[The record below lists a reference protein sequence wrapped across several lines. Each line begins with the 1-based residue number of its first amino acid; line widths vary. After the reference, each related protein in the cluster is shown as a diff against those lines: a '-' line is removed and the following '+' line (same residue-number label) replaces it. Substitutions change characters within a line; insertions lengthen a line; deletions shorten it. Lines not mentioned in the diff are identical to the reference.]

1 MKKIA
6 KKNQIVI
13 ATLAV
18 MIAAAGYMNYSG
30 KLFPNKTKTQET
42 NSELANKELLDISD
56 EDASVSSGDMKSQEG
71 DSGSG
76 ADSNAGSTD
85 DGSVDGT
92 PGEAVLTNGSVSS
105 VVSQAKV
112 SREQVR
118 SKNKETLQNIID
130 NKNLSAEEK
139 EKAVNQMVQM
149 TETAE
154 KESAAESLL
163 AAKGFHNSVVS
174 ITDEGITL
182 KKIAKKNQIVIATLA
197 VMIAAAGY
205 MNYSGKLFPNKTK
218 TQETN
223 SELANKELLDI
234 SDEDASVSSG
244 DMKSQE
250 GDSGSGADSNA
261 GSTDDGSVDGTPGEA
276 VLTNGSV
283 SSVVSQA
290 KVSREQVRSKNKET
304 LQNII
309 DNKNLSAEE
318 KEKAVNQ
325 MVQMTETA
333 EKESAAESLLA
344 AKGFYN
350 SVVSITDDQ
359 ADVIVGASELSDA
372 NRAQIED
379 IVTRK
384 TGVAAQNI
392 VINPVNADS
401 K

>member
-76 ADSNAGSTD
+76 ADSNAGITD

-174 ITDEGITL
+174 ITD
-182 KKIAKKNQIVIATLA
+182 
-197 VMIAAAGY
+197 
-205 MNYSGKLFPNKTK
+205 
-218 TQETN
+218 
-223 SELANKELLDI
+223 
-234 SDEDASVSSG
+234 
-244 DMKSQE
+244 
-250 GDSGSGADSNA
+250 
-261 GSTDDGSVDGTPGEA
+261 
-276 VLTNGSV
+276 
-283 SSVVSQA
+283 
-290 KVSREQVRSKNKET
+290 
-304 LQNII
+304 
-309 DNKNLSAEE
+309 
-318 KEKAVNQ
+318 
-325 MVQMTETA
+325 
-333 EKESAAESLLA
+333 
-344 AKGFYN
+344 
-350 SVVSITDDQ
+350 DQ

>member
-76 ADSNAGSTD
+76 ADSNTGSTD

-174 ITDEGITL
+174 ITD
-182 KKIAKKNQIVIATLA
+182 
-197 VMIAAAGY
+197 
-205 MNYSGKLFPNKTK
+205 
-218 TQETN
+218 
-223 SELANKELLDI
+223 
-234 SDEDASVSSG
+234 
-244 DMKSQE
+244 
-250 GDSGSGADSNA
+250 
-261 GSTDDGSVDGTPGEA
+261 
-276 VLTNGSV
+276 
-283 SSVVSQA
+283 
-290 KVSREQVRSKNKET
+290 
-304 LQNII
+304 
-309 DNKNLSAEE
+309 
-318 KEKAVNQ
+318 
-325 MVQMTETA
+325 
-333 EKESAAESLLA
+333 
-344 AKGFYN
+344 
-350 SVVSITDDQ
+350 DQ

-384 TGVAAQNI
+384 TGVAAQNM
-392 VINPVNADS
+392 
-401 K
+401 

>member
-76 ADSNAGSTD
+76 ADSNTGSTD

-163 AAKGFHNSVVS
+163 AAKGFHNSVV
-174 ITDEGITL
+174 G
-182 KKIAKKNQIVIATLA
+182 
-197 VMIAAAGY
+197 
-205 MNYSGKLFPNKTK
+205 
-218 TQETN
+218 
-223 SELANKELLDI
+223 
-234 SDEDASVSSG
+234 
-244 DMKSQE
+244 
-250 GDSGSGADSNA
+250 
-261 GSTDDGSVDGTPGEA
+261 
-276 VLTNGSV
+276 
-283 SSVVSQA
+283 
-290 KVSREQVRSKNKET
+290 
-304 LQNII
+304 
-309 DNKNLSAEE
+309 
-318 KEKAVNQ
+318 
-325 MVQMTETA
+325 
-333 EKESAAESLLA
+333 
-344 AKGFYN
+344 
-350 SVVSITDDQ
+350 ITDDQ

>member
-174 ITDEGITL
+174 ITD
-182 KKIAKKNQIVIATLA
+182 
-197 VMIAAAGY
+197 
-205 MNYSGKLFPNKTK
+205 
-218 TQETN
+218 
-223 SELANKELLDI
+223 
-234 SDEDASVSSG
+234 
-244 DMKSQE
+244 
-250 GDSGSGADSNA
+250 
-261 GSTDDGSVDGTPGEA
+261 
-276 VLTNGSV
+276 
-283 SSVVSQA
+283 
-290 KVSREQVRSKNKET
+290 
-304 LQNII
+304 
-309 DNKNLSAEE
+309 
-318 KEKAVNQ
+318 
-325 MVQMTETA
+325 
-333 EKESAAESLLA
+333 
-344 AKGFYN
+344 
-350 SVVSITDDQ
+350 DQ

-384 TGVAAQNI
+384 TGVAAQHI

>member
-174 ITDEGITL
+174 ITD
-182 KKIAKKNQIVIATLA
+182 
-197 VMIAAAGY
+197 
-205 MNYSGKLFPNKTK
+205 
-218 TQETN
+218 
-223 SELANKELLDI
+223 
-234 SDEDASVSSG
+234 
-244 DMKSQE
+244 
-250 GDSGSGADSNA
+250 
-261 GSTDDGSVDGTPGEA
+261 
-276 VLTNGSV
+276 
-283 SSVVSQA
+283 
-290 KVSREQVRSKNKET
+290 
-304 LQNII
+304 
-309 DNKNLSAEE
+309 
-318 KEKAVNQ
+318 
-325 MVQMTETA
+325 
-333 EKESAAESLLA
+333 
-344 AKGFYN
+344 
-350 SVVSITDDQ
+350 DQ

-379 IVTRK
+379 IV
-384 TGVAAQNI
+384 QNQI
-392 VINPVNADS
+392 PRRQEVLRSQRRGRSSAFRPS
-401 K
+401 QS

>member
-30 KLFPNKTKTQET
+30 KLFPNKTKTQAT

-174 ITDEGITL
+174 ITD
-182 KKIAKKNQIVIATLA
+182 
-197 VMIAAAGY
+197 
-205 MNYSGKLFPNKTK
+205 
-218 TQETN
+218 
-223 SELANKELLDI
+223 
-234 SDEDASVSSG
+234 
-244 DMKSQE
+244 
-250 GDSGSGADSNA
+250 
-261 GSTDDGSVDGTPGEA
+261 
-276 VLTNGSV
+276 
-283 SSVVSQA
+283 
-290 KVSREQVRSKNKET
+290 
-304 LQNII
+304 
-309 DNKNLSAEE
+309 
-318 KEKAVNQ
+318 
-325 MVQMTETA
+325 
-333 EKESAAESLLA
+333 
-344 AKGFYN
+344 
-350 SVVSITDDQ
+350 DQ

>member
-112 SREQVR
+112 SRDQVR

-174 ITDEGITL
+174 ITD
-182 KKIAKKNQIVIATLA
+182 
-197 VMIAAAGY
+197 
-205 MNYSGKLFPNKTK
+205 
-218 TQETN
+218 
-223 SELANKELLDI
+223 
-234 SDEDASVSSG
+234 
-244 DMKSQE
+244 
-250 GDSGSGADSNA
+250 
-261 GSTDDGSVDGTPGEA
+261 
-276 VLTNGSV
+276 
-283 SSVVSQA
+283 
-290 KVSREQVRSKNKET
+290 
-304 LQNII
+304 
-309 DNKNLSAEE
+309 
-318 KEKAVNQ
+318 
-325 MVQMTETA
+325 
-333 EKESAAESLLA
+333 
-344 AKGFYN
+344 
-350 SVVSITDDQ
+350 DQ

>member
-42 NSELANKELLDISD
+42 KSELANKELLDISD

-130 NKNLSAEEK
+130 NNNLSAEEK
-139 EKAVNQMVQM
+139 ENAVNQMVQM

-163 AAKGFHNSVVS
+163 AAKGFH
-174 ITDEGITL
+174 
-182 KKIAKKNQIVIATLA
+182 
-197 VMIAAAGY
+197 
-205 MNYSGKLFPNKTK
+205 
-218 TQETN
+218 
-223 SELANKELLDI
+223 
-234 SDEDASVSSG
+234 
-244 DMKSQE
+244 
-250 GDSGSGADSNA
+250 
-261 GSTDDGSVDGTPGEA
+261 
-276 VLTNGSV
+276 
-283 SSVVSQA
+283 
-290 KVSREQVRSKNKET
+290 
-304 LQNII
+304 
-309 DNKNLSAEE
+309 
-318 KEKAVNQ
+318 
-325 MVQMTETA
+325 
-333 EKESAAESLLA
+333 
-344 AKGFYN
+344 N

>member
-174 ITDEGITL
+174 IT
-182 KKIAKKNQIVIATLA
+182 
-197 VMIAAAGY
+197 Y
-205 MNYSGKLFPNKTK
+205 
-218 TQETN
+218 
-223 SELANKELLDI
+223 
-234 SDEDASVSSG
+234 
-244 DMKSQE
+244 
-250 GDSGSGADSNA
+250 
-261 GSTDDGSVDGTPGEA
+261 
-276 VLTNGSV
+276 
-283 SSVVSQA
+283 
-290 KVSREQVRSKNKET
+290 
-304 LQNII
+304 
-309 DNKNLSAEE
+309 
-318 KEKAVNQ
+318 
-325 MVQMTETA
+325 
-333 EKESAAESLLA
+333 
-344 AKGFYN
+344 
-350 SVVSITDDQ
+350 DQ

>member
-30 KLFPNKTKTQET
+30 KLFPGKTKTQET

-56 EDASVSSGDMKSQEG
+56 EDTSVSSGDIKSQDG
-71 DSGSG
+71 DTGSTDG
-76 ADSNAGSTD
+76 NASSTD

-92 PGEAVLTNGSVSS
+92 PGEAVLANGTVSS
-105 VVSQAKV
+105 VAAQAMV

-118 SKNKETLQNIID
+118 SKNKETLQSIID
-130 NKNLSAEEK
+130 NKNLSDAEK
-139 EKAVNQMVQM
+139 ENAVNQMVQM
-149 TETAE
+149 TEIAE
-154 KESAAESLL
+154 KEAAAESLL
-163 AAKGFHNSVVS
+163 AAKGFN
-174 ITDEGITL
+174 D
-182 KKIAKKNQIVIATLA
+182 
-197 VMIAAAGY
+197 
-205 MNYSGKLFPNKTK
+205 
-218 TQETN
+218 
-223 SELANKELLDI
+223 
-234 SDEDASVSSG
+234 
-244 DMKSQE
+244 
-250 GDSGSGADSNA
+250 
-261 GSTDDGSVDGTPGEA
+261 
-276 VLTNGSV
+276 
-283 SSVVSQA
+283 
-290 KVSREQVRSKNKET
+290 
-304 LQNII
+304 
-309 DNKNLSAEE
+309 
-318 KEKAVNQ
+318 
-325 MVQMTETA
+325 
-333 EKESAAESLLA
+333 
-344 AKGFYN
+344 

>member
-112 SREQVR
+112 SREHVR

-174 ITDEGITL
+174 ITD
-182 KKIAKKNQIVIATLA
+182 
-197 VMIAAAGY
+197 
-205 MNYSGKLFPNKTK
+205 
-218 TQETN
+218 
-223 SELANKELLDI
+223 
-234 SDEDASVSSG
+234 
-244 DMKSQE
+244 
-250 GDSGSGADSNA
+250 
-261 GSTDDGSVDGTPGEA
+261 
-276 VLTNGSV
+276 
-283 SSVVSQA
+283 
-290 KVSREQVRSKNKET
+290 
-304 LQNII
+304 
-309 DNKNLSAEE
+309 
-318 KEKAVNQ
+318 
-325 MVQMTETA
+325 
-333 EKESAAESLLA
+333 
-344 AKGFYN
+344 
-350 SVVSITDDQ
+350 DQ

>member
-174 ITDEGITL
+174 ITD
-182 KKIAKKNQIVIATLA
+182 
-197 VMIAAAGY
+197 
-205 MNYSGKLFPNKTK
+205 
-218 TQETN
+218 
-223 SELANKELLDI
+223 
-234 SDEDASVSSG
+234 
-244 DMKSQE
+244 
-250 GDSGSGADSNA
+250 
-261 GSTDDGSVDGTPGEA
+261 
-276 VLTNGSV
+276 
-283 SSVVSQA
+283 
-290 KVSREQVRSKNKET
+290 
-304 LQNII
+304 
-309 DNKNLSAEE
+309 
-318 KEKAVNQ
+318 
-325 MVQMTETA
+325 
-333 EKESAAESLLA
+333 
-344 AKGFYN
+344 
-350 SVVSITDDQ
+350 DQ

-392 VINPVNADS
+392 VINPVNADP

>member
-105 VVSQAKV
+105 IVSQAKV

-174 ITDEGITL
+174 ITD
-182 KKIAKKNQIVIATLA
+182 
-197 VMIAAAGY
+197 
-205 MNYSGKLFPNKTK
+205 
-218 TQETN
+218 
-223 SELANKELLDI
+223 
-234 SDEDASVSSG
+234 
-244 DMKSQE
+244 
-250 GDSGSGADSNA
+250 
-261 GSTDDGSVDGTPGEA
+261 
-276 VLTNGSV
+276 
-283 SSVVSQA
+283 
-290 KVSREQVRSKNKET
+290 
-304 LQNII
+304 
-309 DNKNLSAEE
+309 
-318 KEKAVNQ
+318 
-325 MVQMTETA
+325 
-333 EKESAAESLLA
+333 
-344 AKGFYN
+344 
-350 SVVSITDDQ
+350 DQ

>member
-76 ADSNAGSTD
+76 ADSNAGST
-85 DGSVDGT
+85 DGT

-174 ITDEGITL
+174 ITD
-182 KKIAKKNQIVIATLA
+182 
-197 VMIAAAGY
+197 
-205 MNYSGKLFPNKTK
+205 
-218 TQETN
+218 
-223 SELANKELLDI
+223 
-234 SDEDASVSSG
+234 
-244 DMKSQE
+244 
-250 GDSGSGADSNA
+250 
-261 GSTDDGSVDGTPGEA
+261 
-276 VLTNGSV
+276 
-283 SSVVSQA
+283 
-290 KVSREQVRSKNKET
+290 
-304 LQNII
+304 
-309 DNKNLSAEE
+309 
-318 KEKAVNQ
+318 
-325 MVQMTETA
+325 
-333 EKESAAESLLA
+333 
-344 AKGFYN
+344 
-350 SVVSITDDQ
+350 DQ

>member
-174 ITDEGITL
+174 ITD
-182 KKIAKKNQIVIATLA
+182 
-197 VMIAAAGY
+197 
-205 MNYSGKLFPNKTK
+205 
-218 TQETN
+218 
-223 SELANKELLDI
+223 
-234 SDEDASVSSG
+234 
-244 DMKSQE
+244 
-250 GDSGSGADSNA
+250 
-261 GSTDDGSVDGTPGEA
+261 
-276 VLTNGSV
+276 
-283 SSVVSQA
+283 
-290 KVSREQVRSKNKET
+290 
-304 LQNII
+304 
-309 DNKNLSAEE
+309 
-318 KEKAVNQ
+318 
-325 MVQMTETA
+325 
-333 EKESAAESLLA
+333 
-344 AKGFYN
+344 
-350 SVVSITDDQ
+350 DQ
-359 ADVIVGASELSDA
+359 ADVIVGASELSDV

>member
-56 EDASVSSGDMKSQEG
+56 EDASVSSGDMKSQE

-174 ITDEGITL
+174 ITD
-182 KKIAKKNQIVIATLA
+182 
-197 VMIAAAGY
+197 
-205 MNYSGKLFPNKTK
+205 
-218 TQETN
+218 
-223 SELANKELLDI
+223 
-234 SDEDASVSSG
+234 
-244 DMKSQE
+244 
-250 GDSGSGADSNA
+250 
-261 GSTDDGSVDGTPGEA
+261 
-276 VLTNGSV
+276 
-283 SSVVSQA
+283 
-290 KVSREQVRSKNKET
+290 
-304 LQNII
+304 
-309 DNKNLSAEE
+309 
-318 KEKAVNQ
+318 
-325 MVQMTETA
+325 
-333 EKESAAESLLA
+333 
-344 AKGFYN
+344 
-350 SVVSITDDQ
+350 DQ

>member
-174 ITDEGITL
+174 ITD
-182 KKIAKKNQIVIATLA
+182 
-197 VMIAAAGY
+197 
-205 MNYSGKLFPNKTK
+205 
-218 TQETN
+218 
-223 SELANKELLDI
+223 
-234 SDEDASVSSG
+234 
-244 DMKSQE
+244 
-250 GDSGSGADSNA
+250 
-261 GSTDDGSVDGTPGEA
+261 
-276 VLTNGSV
+276 
-283 SSVVSQA
+283 
-290 KVSREQVRSKNKET
+290 
-304 LQNII
+304 
-309 DNKNLSAEE
+309 
-318 KEKAVNQ
+318 
-325 MVQMTETA
+325 
-333 EKESAAESLLA
+333 
-344 AKGFYN
+344 
-350 SVVSITDDQ
+350 DQ

-384 TGVAAQNI
+384 AGVAAQNI

>member
-56 EDASVSSGDMKSQEG
+56 EDASVSSGDMKSQDG

-174 ITDEGITL
+174 ITD
-182 KKIAKKNQIVIATLA
+182 
-197 VMIAAAGY
+197 
-205 MNYSGKLFPNKTK
+205 
-218 TQETN
+218 
-223 SELANKELLDI
+223 
-234 SDEDASVSSG
+234 
-244 DMKSQE
+244 
-250 GDSGSGADSNA
+250 
-261 GSTDDGSVDGTPGEA
+261 
-276 VLTNGSV
+276 
-283 SSVVSQA
+283 
-290 KVSREQVRSKNKET
+290 
-304 LQNII
+304 
-309 DNKNLSAEE
+309 
-318 KEKAVNQ
+318 
-325 MVQMTETA
+325 
-333 EKESAAESLLA
+333 
-344 AKGFYN
+344 
-350 SVVSITDDQ
+350 DQ

>member
-30 KLFPNKTKTQET
+30 KLFPGKTKTQET

-56 EDASVSSGDMKSQEG
+56 EDTSVSSGDIKSQDG
-71 DSGSG
+71 DTGSTDG
-76 ADSNAGSTD
+76 NASSTD

-92 PGEAVLTNGSVSS
+92 PGEAVLANRTVSS
-105 VVSQAKV
+105 VAAPAKV

-118 SKNKETLQNIID
+118 SKNKETLQSIID
-130 NKNLSAEEK
+130 NKNLSDAEK
-139 EKAVNQMVQM
+139 ENAVNQMVQM
-149 TETAE
+149 TEIAE
-154 KESAAESLL
+154 KEAAAESLL
-163 AAKGFHNSVVS
+163 AAKGFN
-174 ITDEGITL
+174 D
-182 KKIAKKNQIVIATLA
+182 
-197 VMIAAAGY
+197 
-205 MNYSGKLFPNKTK
+205 
-218 TQETN
+218 
-223 SELANKELLDI
+223 
-234 SDEDASVSSG
+234 
-244 DMKSQE
+244 
-250 GDSGSGADSNA
+250 
-261 GSTDDGSVDGTPGEA
+261 
-276 VLTNGSV
+276 
-283 SSVVSQA
+283 
-290 KVSREQVRSKNKET
+290 
-304 LQNII
+304 
-309 DNKNLSAEE
+309 
-318 KEKAVNQ
+318 
-325 MVQMTETA
+325 
-333 EKESAAESLLA
+333 
-344 AKGFYN
+344 

>member
-56 EDASVSSGDMKSQEG
+56 EDASVSYGDMKSKEG

-174 ITDEGITL
+174 ITD
-182 KKIAKKNQIVIATLA
+182 
-197 VMIAAAGY
+197 
-205 MNYSGKLFPNKTK
+205 
-218 TQETN
+218 
-223 SELANKELLDI
+223 
-234 SDEDASVSSG
+234 
-244 DMKSQE
+244 
-250 GDSGSGADSNA
+250 
-261 GSTDDGSVDGTPGEA
+261 
-276 VLTNGSV
+276 
-283 SSVVSQA
+283 
-290 KVSREQVRSKNKET
+290 
-304 LQNII
+304 
-309 DNKNLSAEE
+309 
-318 KEKAVNQ
+318 
-325 MVQMTETA
+325 
-333 EKESAAESLLA
+333 
-344 AKGFYN
+344 
-350 SVVSITDDQ
+350 DQ

>member
-56 EDASVSSGDMKSQEG
+56 DDASVSSGDMKSQEG

-163 AAKGFHNSVVS
+163 AAKGFH
-174 ITDEGITL
+174 D
-182 KKIAKKNQIVIATLA
+182 
-197 VMIAAAGY
+197 
-205 MNYSGKLFPNKTK
+205 
-218 TQETN
+218 
-223 SELANKELLDI
+223 
-234 SDEDASVSSG
+234 
-244 DMKSQE
+244 
-250 GDSGSGADSNA
+250 
-261 GSTDDGSVDGTPGEA
+261 
-276 VLTNGSV
+276 
-283 SSVVSQA
+283 
-290 KVSREQVRSKNKET
+290 
-304 LQNII
+304 
-309 DNKNLSAEE
+309 
-318 KEKAVNQ
+318 
-325 MVQMTETA
+325 
-333 EKESAAESLLA
+333 
-344 AKGFYN
+344 

>member
-92 PGEAVLTNGSVSS
+92 PGEAVRTNGSVSS

-174 ITDEGITL
+174 ITD
-182 KKIAKKNQIVIATLA
+182 
-197 VMIAAAGY
+197 
-205 MNYSGKLFPNKTK
+205 
-218 TQETN
+218 
-223 SELANKELLDI
+223 
-234 SDEDASVSSG
+234 
-244 DMKSQE
+244 
-250 GDSGSGADSNA
+250 
-261 GSTDDGSVDGTPGEA
+261 
-276 VLTNGSV
+276 
-283 SSVVSQA
+283 
-290 KVSREQVRSKNKET
+290 
-304 LQNII
+304 
-309 DNKNLSAEE
+309 
-318 KEKAVNQ
+318 
-325 MVQMTETA
+325 
-333 EKESAAESLLA
+333 
-344 AKGFYN
+344 
-350 SVVSITDDQ
+350 DQ